1 MRTAA
6 YQFVPSGLGSSDPM
20 STGMLSQPRATMS
33 LVVRTSSQIPLLGR
47 AEELERLC
55 SAVGS
60 AREGDPST
68 VLLAG
73 DAGVGKTRLL
83 RELGHWAAGEDLT
96 LLVGHCVDLG
106 ELGLPYLPFT
116 EILAGLT
123 RDPDPGVTEMV
134 AAHPGVVSLLGGE
147 SGQPGPSDRFD
158 AEPPDRTA
166 PAPAGSGQRQL
177 FEAIA
182 ALLFELAGLRP
193 VLLVIE
199 DLHWADQSTRDL
211 LRFLISRLS
220 DQRLMILA
228 SYRSDD
234 LHRRHPLRP
243 WLAELARME
252 GVDRLVLAPLADPDV
267 AALVRAVRPDRLSD
281 SVLRRIVERAEGNA
295 FYAEELSAAVGAG
308 GVPDGLSDILLARLE
323 ALPPDAQ
330 HVVRVAAIAGR
341 SVAHEVLAAVAG
353 LPPAA
358 LDAAIREAVNRYIL
372 VAEDDGKYQFRH
384 ALLRESA
391 YGDLLPGERVRL
403 HAAFAVQLAD
413 TGSSAELALHY
424 RESNDLAGALGA
436 SWLAARDAARL
447 RGPVEALQHLE
458 RLLSLW
464 PSVPDAEQRIGR
476 SYVAATLKASDAASD
491 AGERTRS
498 IKLARLALERLEADG
513 DPELAVRVH
522 YTLGQS
528 LLNADQ
534 DAEAYV
540 HTSAAMDV
548 LGPAPTAQ
556 TARTWAWAAAIHM
569 RSSFFNGKY
578 EESKSIGEAALAVAE
593 EYSVDDARAD
603 LLITMARVYEKH
615 PEGGGT
621 VDQLARALQLAR
633 SSGDISTEMRAT
645 YNLAVATFNSGGLAE
660 ALRVL
665 KAGNR
670 RAMETGLPY
679 GAYATETL
687 FYTVHACFIAGDWET
702 VRSIV
707 DACRAQ
713 GPESTR
719 HVVAAGMYL
728 GVAQGADV
736 SADLAE
742 ARRWSELPILAI
754 VVGIVCT
761 ELAIAAASPTDARN
775 AVTDAIER
783 VTAVWDATFMAQ
795 IRMIALLAAA
805 YADQVERL
813 RLARDDAGIAAARAE
828 VQPFL
833 DDAAVVIGSCRAER
847 GSQSLGVEADAW
859 VLRLAAETSRL
870 DGRGPVSAWRAA
882 VQGFGY
888 GDRYEQARSRLRLAE
903 ALIAADERPEAQ
915 DEARSAYGVAREL
928 GAAPLAAALESLARR
943 ARLDIGAPTSARS
956 DGAGLTPREQEV
968 LDLLARGRTNRQI
981 GRELFISEKTASV
994 HVSNILGKLHA
1005 SGRTEAV
1012 TIAHHRGLISA

>member
-1 MRTAA
+1 M
-6 YQFVPSGLGSSDPM
+6 
-20 STGMLSQPRATMS
+20 
-33 LVVRTSSQIPLLGR
+33 VRTSSQIPLLGR
-47 AEELERLC
+47 ARELERLL
-55 SAVGS
+55 AVVGS
-60 AREGDPST
+60 SRAGEPST
-68 VLLAG
+68 ILLAG

-83 RELGHWAAGEDLT
+83 RELGDWAAGEDLI

-116 EILAGLT
+116 EILGALT
-123 RDPDPGVTEMV
+123 HDPDPGVAEMM
-134 AAHPGVVSLLGGE
+134 AAHPGVVSLFSGE
-147 SGQPGPSDRFD
+147 PGQSLATGSPGRTDPDL
-158 AEPPDRTA
+158 PDRVA

-182 ALLFELAGLRP
+182 TLLFELADLRP

-211 LRFLISRLS
+211 LRFLISRLT
-220 DQRLMILA
+220 DQPVMIIA
-228 SYRSDD
+228 SYRTDD

-243 WLAELARME
+243 WLAEMARVE
-252 GVDRLVLAPLADPDV
+252 IVDRLVLAPLDDPDM

-281 SVLRRIVERAEGNA
+281 AVLRRIVERAEGNP
-295 FYAEELSAAVGAG
+295 FYAEELAAAGGSGDFGFYAGVASAAGGAG

-323 ALPPDAQ
+323 ALPTDAQ

-353 LPPAA
+353 LPSPA

-403 HAAFAVQLAD
+403 HAAFAEQLAD
-413 TGSSAELALHY
+413 TGSAAELALHY

-436 SWLAARDAARL
+436 SWQAARDAARL
-447 RGPVEALQHLE
+447 RGPVEQLQHLE

-464 PSVPDAEQRIGR
+464 PSVPDAAQRIGR
-476 SYVAATLKASDAASD
+476 SYVDAALEASDAASD

-498 IKLARLALERLEADG
+498 IKLARLALERLEADPSP
-513 DPELAVRVH
+513 DPGLAVRVQ
-522 YTLGQS
+522 YTLGQT
-528 LLNADQ
+528 LLNADR

-548 LGPAPTAQ
+548 LGPESTPQ
-556 TARTWAWAAAIHM
+556 NARTWAWAAAIHM

-593 EYSVDDARAD
+593 KYGVDDARAD
-603 LLITMARVYEKH
+603 LLITIARVYEKH
-615 PEGGGT
+615 PEGSGS
-621 VDQLARALQLAR
+621 VDRLARALELAR
-633 SSGDISTEMRAT
+633 SSGDIGTEMRAT
-645 YNLAVATFNSGGLAE
+645 YNLAVAAFNSGDLTE
-660 ALRVL
+660 AVRVL

-670 RAMETGLPY
+670 RAVETGVPY

-687 FYTVHACFIAGDWET
+687 FYTVHACFIAGDWAT

-707 DACRAQ
+707 DACRAY

-719 HVVAAGMYL
+719 HVVAAGMYR
-728 GVAQGADV
+728 GVARGEDV

-754 VVGIVCT
+754 IVGIVSA
-761 ELAIAAASPTDARN
+761 ELAIAAGSPADART

-783 VTAVWDATFMAQ
+783 VTALWDTTFMAK
-795 IRMIALLAAA
+795 IRLIALLTCA

-813 RLARDDAGIAAARAE
+813 RMVRDAAGVTSARAE

-833 DDAAVVIGSCRAER
+833 DDAAEVISSCRAER
-847 GSQSLGVEADAW
+847 GSDSLGVEADAW
-859 VLRLAAETSRL
+859 VLRLAAESSRL
-870 DGRGPVSAWRAA
+870 DDNGADAVRAWRAA
-882 VQGFGY
+882 VHGFGY

-903 ALIAADERPEAQ
+903 ALIATDQRPEAQ
-915 DEARSAYGVAREL
+915 AEARLAYAVAREL
-928 GAAPLAAALESLARR
+928 GAAPLVAAVESLARR

-956 DGAGLTPREQEV
+956 DGAGLTRREQEV

-981 GRELFISEKTASV
+981 GKELFISEKTASV